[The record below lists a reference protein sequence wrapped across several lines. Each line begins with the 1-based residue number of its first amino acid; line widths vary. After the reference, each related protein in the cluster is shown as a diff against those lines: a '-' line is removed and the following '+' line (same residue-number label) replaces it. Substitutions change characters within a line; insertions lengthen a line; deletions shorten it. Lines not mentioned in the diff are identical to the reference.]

1 MAPCHGIC
9 KIVMHAPRQDKSEE
23 MEGIFAPFLRALTV
37 SLRAGVSLCSRT
49 LLSATGFQHLSKAR
63 AFLQELQGRRWVSQ
77 GESRG
82 ASRGG
87 SISHQVHVQQTATH
101 RVSRPQSTAYC
112 PVLSRWRCQSHCYCH
127 TPYLEMR
134 MSSGL

>member
-1 MAPCHGIC
+1 MAHCHGIC
-9 KIVMHAPRQDKSEE
+9 KIVMEAPKSE
-23 MEGIFAPFLRALTV
+23 GLGVVFAPFLPALTV
-37 SLRAGVSLCSRT
+37 SLRARVSLCSRT
-49 LLSATGFQHLSKAR
+49 LLSATGFQHLNKAH
-63 AFLQELQGRRWVSQ
+63 AFLQELQGGRWVSQ

-87 SISHQVHVQQTATH
+87 SVSHQVHVQQTATH
-101 RVSRPQSTAYC
+101 QVSRPQSTAYC